1 MFDQVILGIDPGTGA
16 VGLAS
21 VTGNAS
27 AASVTWSTTLRTQ
40 PSVPAAA
47 RLGQI
52 YRAVREAIDAQGPA
66 AVALERLMWGKNIGS
81 AMEVAR
87 ASGAVMVA
95 AAEAG
100 VPVEEYAPLEV
111 KMAVTGVG
119 NASKDQVRRGLTL
132 LLGPDGV
139 PEEPDAADAV
149 AVALCHLQQSRMRT
163 LARGVRGLNQRG
175 EAERSPRARLR
186 G

>member
-1 MFDQVILGIDPGTGA
+1 MFDRVILGVDPGTGA
-16 VGLAS
+16 TGLAS
-21 VTGNAS
+21 VKGGPNRATVIWTS
-27 AASVTWSTTLRTQ
+27 TLRTR
-40 PSVPAAA
+40 PDMAAPE
-47 RLGQI
+47 RLRLI
-52 YRAVREAIDAQGPA
+52 YRAVREAIETHRPE

-111 KMAVTGVG
+111 KMAVTGAG
-119 NASKDQVRRGLTL
+119 NASKEQVRKGLGL
-132 LLGPDGV
+132 LLGPDAV
-139 PEEPDAADAV
+139 PSEPDAADAV

-163 LARGVRGLNQRG
+163 LAR
-175 EAERSPRARLR
+175 EAAR
-186 G
+186 

>member
-1 MFDQVILGIDPGTGA
+1 VGGVGVGYGERMFDQVILGIDPGTGA
-16 VGLAS
+16 LGLAS
-21 VTGNAS
+21 VRGNA
-27 AASVTWSTTLRTQ
+27 AGASVTWSTTLRTK
-40 PSVPAAA
+40 PDVPAPL
-47 RLGQI
+47 RLGRI
-52 YRAVREAIDAQGPA
+52 YRAVREAIDAQRPA

-111 KMAVTGVG
+111 KMAVTGQG
-119 NASKDQVRRGLTL
+119 NASKDQVRRGLIL
-132 LLGPDGV
+132 LLGSDGV

-163 LARGVRGLNQRG
+163 LVKGAK
-175 EAERSPRARLR
+175 
-186 G
+186 